1 MGELPDR
8 AVERVRYVGVAGAVE
23 GQRIEAGIGDRS
35 GLYRG
40 LAGIGIDVEHLSGA
54 EVENQQ
60 VAERRIKSEPE
71 HMRTRSLN
79 GELPDDIAARADD
92 EQHGVPGERTFGV
105 EAERRNVDVAV
116 GPEREPFDAALH
128 VLCDVWQHGQHVD
141 WAAFPRASRQG
152 CEKSDRESE
161 RG

>member
-40 LAGIGIDVEHLSGA
+40 LAGIRLDVAYLSGA

-60 VAERRIKSEPE
+60 VAERRIKGEPDR
-71 HMRTRSLN
+71 MRTRSLD
-79 GELPDDIAARADD
+79 GDLPDDIAARADHK
-92 EQHGVPGERTFGV
+92 QHGVPGERTFG
-105 EAERRNVDVAV
+105 
-116 GPEREPFDAALH
+116 
-128 VLCDVWQHGQHVD
+128 
-141 WAAFPRASRQG
+141 
-152 CEKSDRESE
+152 
-161 RG
+161 

>member
-1 MGELPDR
+1 MSKLPDR

-40 LAGIGIDVEHLSGA
+40 LAGIGIDVEHFSGT
-54 EVENQQ
+54 EIEHQEI
-60 VAERRIKSEPE
+60 AERRIE
-71 HMRTRSLN
+71 RARSLN

-92 EQHGVPGERTFGV
+92 EQHGVPGERTMGV

-116 GPEREPFDAALH
+116 RPD
-128 VLCDVWQHGQHVD
+128 
-141 WAAFPRASRQG
+141 
-152 CEKSDRESE
+152 
-161 RG
+161 

>member
-40 LAGIGIDVEHLSGA
+40 LAGIGIDVEHFSGT
-54 EVENQQ
+54 EIEHQEI
-60 VAERRIKSEPE
+60 AERRIEGEPE
-71 HMRTRSLN
+71 HMRARSLN

-92 EQHGVPGERTFGV
+92 EQHGVPGERTLGV

-116 GPEREPFDAALH
+116 GPDREAVDAALH
-128 VLCDVWQHGQHVD
+128 VLG
-141 WAAFPRASRQG
+141 
-152 CEKSDRESE
+152 
-161 RG
+161 